1 MNHREAITAV
11 LAAPLLGATVPAQA
25 KDLLD
30 YVIEAVDP
38 TLAPARPLIECLAGG
53 GAAEEC
59 AVEAAKRQ
67 ASGALPIGPGDDR
80 VQKAAKVFAAARD
93 ERWLDVVKIGGEVVA
108 KSVSC
113 AVLPVQGPL
122 KGTACGI
129 VGWVITKN
137 AGALDKA
144 YQALKGPDWWALV
157 ELLGPGVCEMVPGD
171 GPAGLARDVLCGPL
185 AQVLVELKQWADAVG
200 KGAVAGAD
208 ALENL
213 VFGDDSHMP
222 YHRYFAL
229 YWRPWYHY
237 STARVF
243 MGQGDGLGRV
253 YDGCVDYFDSHNQ
266 YRSTARK
273 TRGDLRNK
281 FDKHVQGFA
290 AALPVAV
297 DGYFETVARPAIRT
311 AATLSY
317 GKPAALPLPGEDF
330 FVQNCELQMRIRI
343 PFPEPSEVPCMVLAD
358 KAKGLGKASGGFG
371 GQFGP
376 LYKAMA
382 ASCYKDV
389 KAQDPQPSVWAL
401 ACEDMRP
408 RYGQIFAGETLRLAK
423 AIGEL
428 KKEGCQLAI
437 GGNGGPRLSCGTYA
451 AYSDCLGKFHPNG
464 KKYCS
469 TPPKQ
474 LLDVRAT
481 QAAGPAATD
490 APLAGPVAEAA
501 PPLGKP
507 RGRLDTGAI
516 AIAAGR
522 LRQDVVIVEAETLF
536 ASGRFQLR
544 GGQLVAQSMG
554 GFGPGWSGDAQL
566 FWHGG
571 APGAALDLLVDV
583 PRDGAWVVEIDLT
596 RAPDYGQLAFEVDQH
611 RVSDGFDGYASGVA
625 GPVKVSLGTF
635 AMRRGERPVS
645 LMITGRGRSST
656 GFLVGVDRIRL
667 RPSGS

>member
-1 MNHREAITAV
+1 MNHREALTAI
-11 LAAPLLGATVPAQA
+11 LATLLLGAPTPAQA

-53 GAAEEC
+53 GAAEQC
-59 AVEAAKRQ
+59 AVEAAKKQ

-129 VGWVITKN
+129 VGWVISKN

-171 GPAGLARDVLCGPL
+171 GPAGLAKDVLCGPL
-185 AQVLVELKQWADAVG
+185 AQVLLELKQWADAVG
-200 KGAVAGAD
+200 KGALAGAD

-237 STARVF
+237 STARLF

-273 TRGDLRNK
+273 TCGDLRNK
-281 FDKHVQGFA
+281 FDKHVHGFA

-297 DGYFETVARPAIRT
+297 DGYFETVARPAIRA
-311 AATLSY
+311 AATLGY
-317 GKPAALPLPGEDF
+317 GKPAPLPLPGEDF
-330 FVQNCELQMRIRI
+330 FVQNCEFQMRIRI

-358 KAKGLGKASGGFG
+358 RAKKIGNSGLLGM
-371 GQFGP
+371 GP
-376 LYKAMA
+376 LYKSMA
-382 ASCYKDV
+382 TACFKDV

-401 ACEDMRP
+401 ACADMRP

-423 AIGEL
+423 AIGDL
-428 KKEGCQLAI
+428 KKDGCQLAI
-437 GGNGGPRLSCGTYA
+437 GGKGGPRLGCGTYA

-464 KKYCS
+464 RKYCS
-469 TPPKQ
+469 TPPVQ

-501 PPLGKP
+501 PPAGQP

-516 AIAAGR
+516 AAATGSM
-522 LRQDVVIVEAETLF
+522 RQNLVSLEAETLL

-544 GGQLVAQSMG
+544 GGQLVAQPME
-554 GFGPGWSGDAQL
+554 GFGPGWGGGAQL

-571 APGAALDLLVDV
+571 APGATLDLLVDV

-611 RVSDGFDGYASGVA
+611 PVAERFDGYAPGVA
-625 GPVKVSLGTF
+625 GPVTVSLGTF
-635 AMRRGERPVS
+635 AMQRGARPVS
-645 LMITGRGRSST
+645 LMITGRGRAST

>member
-1 MNHREAITAV
+1 MRHWKPVAVVLAV
-11 LAAPLLGATVPAQA
+11 LLLGASTPARA

-53 GAAEEC
+53 GAAEQC
-59 AVEAAKRQ
+59 AVEAAKKQ
-67 ASGALPIGPGDDR
+67 AAGALPIGPGDDR
-80 VQKAAKVFAAARD
+80 VQKAVKVFAAARD
-93 ERWLDVVKIGGEVVA
+93 ERWLDVLKIGGEVVA

-129 VGWVITKN
+129 VGWVISKN

-157 ELLGPGVCEMVPGD
+157 ELLGPGVCEMIPGD

-185 AQVLVELKQWADAVG
+185 AQVLLELKQWADAVG
-200 KGAVAGAD
+200 KGAVGGAD

-229 YWRPWYHY
+229 YWQPWYHY

-243 MGQGDGLGRV
+243 MGEGTGPAV
-253 YDGCVDYFDSHNQ
+253 AHAYDRCVDYFDSHNQ

-273 TRGDLRNK
+273 TCGDLRNK
-281 FDKHVQGFA
+281 FGKHVQGFA

-297 DGYFETVARPAIRT
+297 ESYFETVARPAIRT

-317 GKPAALPLPGEDF
+317 GKPAPLPLPGEDF
-330 FVQNCELQMRIRI
+330 FVQNCEFQMRIRV

-358 KAKGLGKASGGFG
+358 KAKKVGKAGMLGM
-371 GQFGP
+371 GP
-376 LYKAMA
+376 LLGSMA
-382 ASCYKDV
+382 AGCFKDV

-401 ACEDMRP
+401 ACADMRP
-408 RYGQIFAGETLRLAK
+408 RYGQVFAGETLRLAK
-423 AIGEL
+423 AIGDL
-428 KKEGCQLAI
+428 KKEGCALAI
-437 GGNGGPRLSCGTYA
+437 GGKGGPRLSCDTYA

-469 TPPKQ
+469 TPPVQ

-490 APLAGPVAEAA
+490 APLAGPLAGAA
-501 PPLGKP
+501 PPAGQA

-522 LRQDVVIVEAETLF
+522 LRQDVVSVEAETLL

-544 GGQLVAQSMG
+544 GGQAAAQPMG

-571 APGAALDLLVDV
+571 APGATLDLLVDV

-611 RVSDGFDGYASGVA
+611 RVAEGFDGYAPGVA
-625 GPVKVSLGTF
+625 GPATVSLGTF
-635 AMRRGERPVS
+635 AMQRGERPVS

-667 RPSGS
+667 RPSQN